1 MTGLGKVDEVFGVFP
16 RSAARTNVRLLS
28 VAWIN

>member
-1 MTGLGKVDEVFGVFP
+1 MTGLGKADEVFGVFP